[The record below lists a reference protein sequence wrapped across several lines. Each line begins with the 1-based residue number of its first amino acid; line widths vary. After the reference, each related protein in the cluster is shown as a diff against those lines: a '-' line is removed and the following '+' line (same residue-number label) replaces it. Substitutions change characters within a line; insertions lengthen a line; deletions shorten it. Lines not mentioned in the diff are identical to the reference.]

1 MRDIKPQNFKKTALL
16 MVLSV
21 LAVFGC
27 YSPASA
33 QEAFGP
39 SSCEVT
45 IGLKNAAG
53 IYDDFVKS
61 SFVEEFAGSK
71 LFTRYGETIA
81 AGKIEQLK
89 RAIDASFSSS
99 LVYDKAL
106 AFFACPAVFYVIDSD
121 LDALKLLLA
130 VERDISKFEYFA
142 KFKKG
147 VKSEK
152 HLNTA
157 IYSIV
162 SDDGIESLYFCG
174 FNSKTFFSNDI
185 ELLRGIVEKKIAAD
199 FSYKSEAP
207 LSVNI
212 NLEKLNAKVSEIY
225 KKRGSETLYIYP
237 DAKAGLINIAA
248 FNGTAAPRQADLQK
262 AFDTAAKISVPEEL
276 AFAACAFELASADF
290 FASALKYAEK
300 FEMPSDLK
308 EAIKT
313 LAGAGGKGFAA
324 AMSAGGD
331 PAVKSPITGGLS
343 LHASFAIDKCDSR
356 PVEILGK
363 YLNGCRVEYI
373 SPALIVSQSAK
384 SGAGHGELQWA
395 RNLNASSG
403 ANAAYFYYLKFDD
416 KMLEMAANIISA
428 SLSINSWQG
437 SNAYELM
444 NDISQSQSVLKT
456 LEKLFVIR
464 LKGFEGLN
472 SIIQIKL
479 R

>member
-1 MRDIKPQNFKKTALL
+1 MRYIKLQNLKNLILLAAAL
-16 MVLSV
+16 
-21 LAVFGC
+21 FTICGFHP
-27 YSPASA
+27 PAIA
-33 QEAFGP
+33 QDAFGP

-45 IGLKNAAG
+45 IFLKNAAG
-53 IYDDFVKS
+53 VYDDFVKS
-61 SFVEEFAGSK
+61 SLVEEFSSSR

-89 RAIDASFSSS
+89 RALDASFSSS
-99 LVYDKAL
+99 LAYDKAL
-106 AFFACPAVFYVIDSD
+106 AFFSCPAVFYIIDSD

-130 VERDISKFEYFA
+130 AERDISKFEYFA

-152 HLNTA
+152 YLNST

-162 SDDGIESLYFCG
+162 SEDGIESLYFCG

-185 ELLRGIVEKKIAAD
+185 ELLYSIISKKINPDNA
-199 FSYKSEAP
+199 YKSEAP
-207 LSVNI
+207 LTVNI
-212 NLEKLNAKVSEIY
+212 NLEKLNAKLSDIY

-248 FNGTAAPRQADLQK
+248 YNGSVKPQQADIQK
-262 AFDTAAKISVPEEL
+262 ALDAASKINVPEEL

-290 FASALKYAEK
+290 FALALKYAEK

-308 EAIKT
+308 DAIKS
-313 LAGAGGKGFAA
+313 LAGQSGKGFALVIGA
-324 AMSAGGD
+324 AGD
-331 PAVKSPITGGLS
+331 APVKSPITGSLS
-343 LHASFAIDKCDSR
+343 VHASFGFDKCDGR
-356 PVEILGK
+356 FVETLGK

-373 SPALIVSQSAK
+373 SPSLIVSQSAK
-384 SGAGHGELQWA
+384 SGSGQGELQWA
-395 RNLNASSG
+395 RNFNASSG

-416 KMLEMAANIISA
+416 KMAEMAANIIGA
-428 SLSINSWQG
+428 ALSINSWQG

-444 NDISQSQSVLKT
+444 SDLSQSQGLLKS

-464 LKGFEGLN
+464 LNGIEGLN
-472 SIIQIKL
+472 SVIKIKL